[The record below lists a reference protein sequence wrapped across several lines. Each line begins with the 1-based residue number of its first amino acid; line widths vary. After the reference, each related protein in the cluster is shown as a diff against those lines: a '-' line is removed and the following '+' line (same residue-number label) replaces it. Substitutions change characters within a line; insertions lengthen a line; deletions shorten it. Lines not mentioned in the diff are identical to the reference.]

1 MSPPPLYG
9 VPQAFWKCRVQ
20 KLLCASGGRWLMDM
34 HTNIGR
40 LARLEPLYGTSRR
53 AYRVYVRV
61 KARTARFKQSDAERE
76 REG

>member
-1 MSPPPLYG
+1 
-9 VPQAFWKCRVQ
+9 
-20 KLLCASGGRWLMDM
+20 MDM

-76 REG
+76 RERGMMMIISCPQSVLLLCLLELTRN